1 MGACPSRKKDVEMSD
16 TMAQQLQFL
25 LDREAI
31 RDVVTRYCHGA
42 DRMDEAVL
50 AGVYWPE
57 ATHDHGAFTGKASD
71 FVPLALETARSTD
84 QMQHLIGNILI
95 RNSGDTA
102 RCETYFH
109 AYQRMRGENGP
120 YDYIA
125 AGRYLDELERRNGEW
140 RIIRRKVV
148 FDWFRE
154 YPDSADWSQGLRGR
168 PVTMGARVP
177 EDASVAIFAQDR
189 LDLPA

>member
-1 MGACPSRKKDVEMSD
+1 MSD
-16 TMAQQLQFL
+16 AMAQQLQCL

-31 RDVVTRYCHGA
+31 RDVIARYCHGS
-42 DRMDEAVL
+42 DRMNEAVL

-57 ATHDHGAFTGKASD
+57 ATDDHGVFVGKASD
-71 FVPLALETARSTD
+71 FIQLSLKIAGGMD
-84 QMQHLIGNILI
+84 QLQHLVGNTLI

-102 RCETYFH
+102 RCESYFQ

-120 YDYIA
+120 YDYIV
-125 AGRYLDELERRNGEW
+125 AGRYLDELERRDGEW

-154 YPDSADWSQGLRGR
+154 YPDSADWSQGLGGK

-177 EDASVAIFAQDR
+177 EDASSAIFAQDR
-189 LDLPA
+189 LDLPARI